1 MIPDWIEHVFE
12 FPEFRTHR
20 QHWKQCAKLLAAC
33 DADAQTEAL
42 FSNMTPAFTTLRLV
56 DGWGEDAEAQ
66 CCFFSLPPSPGEGP
80 LTATKTSA
88 PRRGRTNRAALGFY
102 TGFLPGFVPAPPKIH
117 GNLQI

>member
-1 MIPDWIEHVFE
+1 MIPDWIEHFFE

-66 CCFFSLPPSPGEGP
+66 CCFFDDLCV
-80 LTATKTSA
+80 
-88 PRRGRTNRAALGFY
+88 
-102 TGFLPGFVPAPPKIH
+102 FLSGASS
-117 GNLQI
+117 